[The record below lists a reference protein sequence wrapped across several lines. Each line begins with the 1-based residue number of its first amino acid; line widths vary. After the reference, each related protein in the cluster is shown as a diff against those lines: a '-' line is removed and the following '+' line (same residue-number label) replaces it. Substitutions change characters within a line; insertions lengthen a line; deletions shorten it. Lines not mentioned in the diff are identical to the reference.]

1 MLLVFGLITVLFI
14 VGGYLLLRIETL
26 QKSDAEMKRDLN
38 ARAHEFYVE
47 NVDRKL
53 QKQLNEQNTRLTG
66 YIDRLTRCVEE
77 LHLADSKIKATQD
90 DLYNQLQTVKNQFE
104 MSKDIYATKEEEVF
118 NLKRLFAEAVAASKQ
133 VGVLESKKQKKP
145 KKPAKAKR
153 KRASK

>member
-1 MLLVFGLITVLFI
+1 MLLVFGLISVLYI

-38 ARAHEFYVE
+38 FRASELYVE
-47 NVDRKL
+47 NVDHKL
-53 QKQLNEQNTRLTG
+53 QKQLNEQNARLTG
-66 YIDRLTRCVEE
+66 YIDRLTHCVEA
-77 LHLADSKIKATQD
+77 LRLANNEIKAEQD
-90 DLYNQLQTVKNQFE
+90 DIYSQLQTIKNQFE
-104 MSKDIYATKEEEVF
+104 MSKELYATEEEVF

-133 VGVLESKKQKKP
+133 VGTLESKKQKKT

>member
-1 MLLVFGLITVLFI
+1 MLLVFGLISVLFI

-38 ARAHEFYVE
+38 VRASELYVE
-47 NVDRKL
+47 NVDHKL
-53 QKQLNEQNTRLTG
+53 QKQLNEQKARLTI
-66 YIDRLTRCVEE
+66 YSDRLTKCVDS
-77 LHLADSKIKATQD
+77 LLLADSKIKATQN
-90 DLYNQLQTVKNQFE
+90 DLYNQMQVIKEQFE
-104 MSKDIYATKEEEVF
+104 MSKKSSPTEEEVV

-133 VGVLESKKQKKP
+133 VGVLESKKQKKT